1 MFAPGAIGL
10 AGCASPLVGQDSGRN
25 HWCQPP
31 GMYYIHEAGS
41 AVHSQNSVAVSGTV
55 ESLLC
60 SSGRPVAAAA
70 TVPASPPF
78 HAAGSVGYTGSMG
91 YPGQPSSGSSP
102 GAGFAAATHGACAPA
117 ASGCSSAREADMW
130 ADPEGLIF
138 TKRADTKGNFEFD
151 VSAAKDLLSSWRA
164 DKQFARTSR
173 QLSGIMFGFVCS
185 IRLVGSG
192 CPRAGKLGEH
202 LPAADLQQLDGHQS
216 LRAWQRPQDRVRV
229 VVGRL

>member
-1 MFAPGAIGL
+1 MMLGGTTRDDDARGSTRADNLRACQVLAPGAIGL

-41 AVHSQNSVAVSGTV
+41 AVHSQNSVAASGTV

-102 GAGFAAATHGACAPA
+102 GTGFAAATHGACAPA
-117 ASGCSSAREADMW
+117 AGGCSSAREADMW
-130 ADPEGLIF
+130 ADPEGLIV
-138 TKRADTKGNFEFD
+138 TRRADAKDKFEFD
-151 VSAAKDLLSSWRA
+151 ISAARD
-164 DKQFARTSR
+164 
-173 QLSGIMFGFVCS
+173 QLSQRAKE
-185 IRLVGSG
+185 RLAQRS
-192 CPRAGKLGEH
+192 
-202 LPAADLQQLDGHQS
+202 QQ
-216 LRAWQRPQDRVRV
+216 
-229 VVGRL
+229 

>member
-1 MFAPGAIGL
+1 MMLGGTTRDDDARGSTRADNLRACQVLAPGAIGL

-25 HWCQPP
+25 HWFQPP

-41 AVHSQNSVAVSGTV
+41 AVHSQNSVAASGTV
-55 ESLLC
+55 ESLVC
-60 SSGRPVAAAA
+60 SLGQPAAEAAA
-70 TVPASPPF
+70 VHASPPF

-173 QLSGIMFGFVCS
+173 
-185 IRLVGSG
+185 
-192 CPRAGKLGEH
+192 
-202 LPAADLQQLDGHQS
+202 
-216 LRAWQRPQDRVRV
+216 
-229 VVGRL
+229 